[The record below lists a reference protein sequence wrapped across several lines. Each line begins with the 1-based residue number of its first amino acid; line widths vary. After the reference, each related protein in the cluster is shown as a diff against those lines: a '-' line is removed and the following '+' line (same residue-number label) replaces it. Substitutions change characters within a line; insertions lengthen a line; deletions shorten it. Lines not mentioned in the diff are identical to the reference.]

1 MGKRQKRRLFMKPGK
16 FPWLLAWYWLASLA
30 AAFIY
35 FYALESQHIPRNGD
49 ELPYAH
55 ITRLTASSGHLLPL
69 RSGFQDM
76 RNTKP
81 PMLFWQGITSTGWG
95 RNWTLWHLR
104 YPSVIYTLLTGG
116 MVF

>member
-1 MGKRQKRRLFMKPGK
+1 MKPGDISRRVV
-16 FPWLLAWYWLASLA
+16 WYGLASLA

-69 RSGFQDM
+69 HRHKCRPCQCQAQVLRFQLVHPQ
-76 RNTKP
+76 R
-81 PMLFWQGITSTGWG
+81 GS
-95 RNWTLWHLR
+95 
-104 YPSVIYTLLTGG
+104 
-116 MVF
+116 